1 MHSAGNDAAKLEAW
15 LGIVRGTIDLGG
27 DLDDTL
33 ALVPIEIRDQVQKL
47 WQQEH
52 QQQTT
57 FRRVPSILEAETG
70 PRSWFREYDPA
81 RGYHWPRLRSHLI
94 THKGYSL
101 QRISSLDDASDLILS
116 RLESPSHREPSNFRI
131 QGLVLGRVQSGKT
144 GNYTALIAKAVDAGY
159 MLVIVLAGI
168 HNQLRLQTQQRL
180 TDELG
185 LADSPTGIGIPLQ
198 GKRWYTITES
208 HQYGDFRSGSI
219 QATSLGEI
227 PTVAVIKKNAT
238 VLRRVLNWI
247 QERPRQANLPVLIID
262 DEADQASINMGGN
275 REAPVPDEDVR
286 ELFDLTPEDTRADYE
301 LYEEIE
307 PSTINGLVRSLIGE
321 FDQVS
326 YVAYTATPFANV
338 LIEPVRGDYEAGE
351 TLYPRDFIVS
361 LPTADEY
368 IGAKQ
373 LFDYTSDEDNH
384 SELDVIS
391 IVPDLDAWHLN
402 LPQYD
407 SDSLRESLKK
417 ALLDFILSS
426 AAKDFRETRINPDN
440 LTPSTML
447 IHTSVRTRA
456 QCELGELIRK
466 EVNYF
471 RNAWRY
477 NSEEDEEDTEANYRN
492 RWHDEFQL
500 RNQAT
505 ADIKF
510 DYIKPYID
518 KMFKYPI
525 PVCIFNSKTEDELD
539 YQSHPDQKIIVIG
552 GNRLSRGITL
562 EGLLVSYFT
571 RKGKNYDTVMQAGRW
586 FGYRSGYADLTR
598 LWTTRETYSYF
609 RYLAIVEEDLRE
621 QLEVFERLGKSPRD
635 VSPLIIG
642 HPDLNVTAPNRMG
655 VGQEYQANYADQ
667 FIQSVRLFLQ
677 EPDILYENLDTTKCF
692 LQSLG
697 TDIEKYLW
705 RGVQW
710 ENVVEYISNF
720 RVPDEATN
728 FRPHQLERYIRRQ
741 AVVNKELT
749 EWCIALIVPSR
760 LNEKIGTID
769 LGGTLG
775 EVHALSR
782 SRLRADPDSVG
793 VLANPPKNKTDAGD
807 QARGLTSAQITRAH
821 DNWRNENLPGFGSA
835 LRHQRRPTEGLLC
848 IYPISKFSKAKE
860 SNKNRRDLFD
870 DPAKGVPVIGLS
882 LLFPPS
888 EKATVLIG
896 GPRATE

>member
-1 MHSAGNDAAKLEAW
+1 MHSAGNDSTKLESW
-15 LGIVRGTIDLGG
+15 LGIVRGAIDLGG
-27 DLDDTL
+27 DLDSTL
-33 ALVPIEIRDQVQKL
+33 ALVPIEIRDQVRKL

-52 QQQTT
+52 KQQTI

-70 PRSWFREYDPA
+70 PRSWFQEYDPA

-94 THKGYSL
+94 TYKGYSL

-116 RLESPSHREPSNFRI
+116 RLESPSRKEPSHFRI

-185 LADSPTGIGIPLQ
+185 LADSPTGIGIPSQ
-198 GKRWYTITES
+198 GNGWSTITES
-208 HQYGDFRSGSI
+208 HLYGDFRSGSI

-238 VLRRVLNWI
+238 VLRRFLNWI
-247 QERPRQANLPVLIID
+247 KERPRQANLPVLIID

-275 REAPVPDEDVR
+275 REVPVR
-286 ELFDLTPEDTRADYE
+286 ELFDLAPDDIQTEYN
-301 LYEEIE
+301 YIEEIE
-307 PSTINGLVRSLIGE
+307 PSTINGLVRSLIKE
-321 FDQVS
+321 FDRVS

-338 LIEPVRGDYEAGE
+338 LIDPVGEDYEAGE
-351 TLYPRDFIVS
+351 SLYPRDFIVS

-373 LFDYTSDEDNH
+373 LFEYTTDEDNQYG
-384 SELDVIS
+384 LDVIS
-391 IVPDLDAWHLN
+391 IVPDLDAFYLN

-407 SDSLRESLKK
+407 SDYIKESLET

-426 AAKDFRETRINPDN
+426 AAKDYREIHTNQADN
-440 LTPSTML
+440 FTPSTML
-447 IHTSVRTRA
+447 IHTSTRTKA
-456 QCELGELIRK
+456 QRQLGELIRK
-466 EVNYF
+466 EVNYL

-477 NSEEDEEDTEANYRN
+477 DSGEDYKNTEDKYRN
-492 RWHDEFQL
+492 RWNNEFQL
-500 RNQAT
+500 RNKAT
-505 ADIKF
+505 ADLEF
-510 DYIKPYID
+510 VHIKPYID
-518 KMFKYPI
+518 RMFKYPI
-525 PVCIFNSKTEDELD
+525 PVCVFNSKTEDKLD
-539 YQSHPDQKIIVIG
+539 YQSRPGQKIIVIG

-571 RKGKNYDTVMQAGRW
+571 RGGKNYDTVMQAGRW

-598 LWTTRETYSYF
+598 LWTTKETYRHF
-609 RYLAIVEEDLRE
+609 RHLAIVEEDLRE

-655 VGQEYQANYADQ
+655 VGQEYQANYAGQ

-677 EPDILYENLDTTKCF
+677 NTDILHANLDATKRF
-692 LQSLG
+692 LQTLG
-697 TDIEKYLW
+697 IDKDDKEDNLW

-710 ENVVEYISNF
+710 QNVVEYISNF
-720 RVPDEATN
+720 KVPDEATN
-728 FRPHQLERYIRRQ
+728 FRPHRLEDYIRRQ
-741 AVVNKELT
+741 AVVNNELT
-749 EWCIALIVPSR
+749 EWCIALIIPSR

-775 EVHALSR
+775 KVSALSR

-793 VLANPPKNKTDAGD
+793 VLANPPKNNAAAGD
-807 QARGLTSAQITRAH
+807 QARGLTPVQITKAY
-821 DNWRNENLPGFGSA
+821 DDWQSGKFTGFGSA
-835 LRHQRRPTEGLLC
+835 LRYQRRPTEGLLC
-848 IYPISKFSKAKE
+848 IYPISKYSKARK
-860 SNKNRRDLFD
+860 SNKNRQDLFE
-870 DPAKGVPVIGLS
+870 DPDKGVPVIGLS

-888 EKATVLIG
+888 DKATALIG
-896 GPRATE
+896 GPRATG